1 MRIFIA
7 SADKTSRIA
16 LQLLLESEPGMVVIG
31 IADRAEGLLTL
42 VGASQPEVLLLDYEL
57 ARQTTVTLISD
68 LRHLEQ
74 SPIIIVLSI
83 NVQVKPMVL
92 AAGADAFISKNVPPD
107 ELLPILRTMRRSKV
121 TAQTPT
127 GYQ

>member
-74 SPIIIVLSI
+74 PPIIIVLSI

>member
-31 IADRAEGLLTL
+31 IADRVEGLLTL

>member
-42 VGASQPEVLLLDYEL
+42 VGASQPEVLLFDYEL
-57 ARQTTVTLISD
+57 AKQTTVALISD
-68 LRHLEQ
+68 LHHLEQ
-74 SPIIIVLSI
+74 PPIIIVLSI

>member
-57 ARQTTVTLISD
+57 AKQTTVALISD
-68 LRHLEQ
+68 LHHLEQ
-74 SPIIIVLSI
+74 PPIIIVLSI